1 MHGGRSG
8 DRSSDRPGGDADE
21 VFGREGNDEIDVADL
36 VDCDRSN
43 NDKISPDPGDSL
55 VGCEVFGDLGPVG
68 GGWQPRRR
76 AAGVASAI
84 RITPKGERGS

>member
-1 MHGGRSG
+1 MW
-8 DRSSDRPGGDADE
+8 SSDRPGGDADE
-21 VFGREGNDEIDVADL
+21 VFGIEGNDEIDVADL

-43 NDKISPDPGDSL
+43 NDKINPNLGDSL
-55 VGCEVFGDLGPVG
+55 VRCEVFGDPGPVG

-76 AAGVASAI
+76 VAGLASAS